1 MARDT
6 YWDPMGV
13 SLTQSSIKEAIG
25 DARGDDIDLFG
36 KILITA
42 MMGIDEAKGWLLIRG
57 GSL

>member
-1 MARDT
+1 MAFDVFS
-6 YWDPMGV
+6 PFGI
-13 SLTQSSIKEAIG
+13 SLTQSSIKETIG